1 MLDVL
6 PPGLLMMMGSLL
18 LLVLGRP
25 ARPFAFLAVGALVLL
40 YMTGL
45 EPGDRLT
52 MPLATY
58 ELVPLEV
65 DRLSLLFGY
74 VFGVTVLVGGIYA
87 LHVDDVGQQVS
98 ALLYAGSSLGAVFAG
113 DLFTLVVFWEV
124 MALTSAYLI
133 WARRTTE
140 SYRAAM
146 RYLFVHLV
154 GGSLLL
160 AGVIWHV
167 SNTGSLEFTPFAE
180 PGVASV
186 LILLGF
192 LVNAGAVPFHAW
204 VGDAYPR
211 GTITGSV
218 FLSAFT
224 TKVALYVLA
233 HAYAG
238 WPILIWVGTLMA
250 VWGVTYAL
258 LSNDMRRILSY
269 HIVSQVGFMVVAVGV
284 GTAMGINGAASHA
297 VTNILNKGTLFMACG
312 AVMYAAGTPKLSEL
326 GGLFRKMPWTFAL
339 YVVPALGISGVPLFS
354 GFISK
359 GMAVDS
365 AAYGPEVTTA
375 VLLLHL
381 ASVGTFLSVGLKLP
395 WFTWFGEAKRDIEV
409 KPLPRGMLVAMGIA
423 AVLNIA
429 LGVRP
434 ELLYGALPFSTA
446 DYDLWSAAHLS
457 KAVQL
462 VIFAGIGYFL
472 FLTVLKPKA
481 KIQLDLDWFYR
492 RPRVWVWQNVVAPV
506 GAGFGAA
513 ERAAYRLVHAVA
525 RISARPIATAW
536 SLLGHDVRVERAAE
550 PIRTPGGFR
559 DDPNAYRMQLGV
571 MAVVAVVV
579 VLAAGV
585 LILFGGG

>member
-1 MLDVL
+1 MPDLL
-6 PPGLLMMMGSLL
+6 PPGLLMMVGALV
-18 LLVLGRP
+18 LLVLGRV
-25 ARPFAFLAVGALVLL
+25 ARPYAFLAVGALVFL
-40 YMTGL
+40 YIMGL

-52 MPLATY
+52 VPLATY

-74 VFGVTVLVGGIYA
+74 VFGITVLVGGIYA
-87 LHVDDVGQQVS
+87 LHLEDVGEQVA
-98 ALLYAGSSLGAVFAG
+98 ALLYAGSSIGAIFAG
-113 DLFTLVVFWEV
+113 DLFSLVVFWEV
-124 MALTSAYLI
+124 MALASAYLI
-133 WARRTTE
+133 WARGTTD

-160 AGVIWHV
+160 GGVIWHV
-167 SNTGSLEFTPFAE
+167 SQTGSLEFVPFAE

-238 WPILIWVGTLMA
+238 WSILIWVGTLMA

-269 HIVSQVGFMVVAVGV
+269 HIVSQVGFMVVGVGV
-284 GTAMGINGAASHA
+284 GTAMGVNGAASHA

-326 GGLFRKMPWTFAL
+326 GGLLRKMPWTFAL
-339 YVVPALGISGVPLFS
+339 YVIPALGISGVPLFS

-365 AAYGPEVTTA
+365 AAYGPEVASA

-395 WFTWFGEAKRDIEV
+395 WFTWFGEAKKERELR
-409 KPLPRGMLVAMGIA
+409 PLPRGMLVAMGIA
-423 AVLNIA
+423 AVLNVA

-434 ELLYGALPFSTA
+434 ELLYDALPFTAAAA
-446 DYDLWSAAHLS
+446 DYELWTAAHLN

-472 FLTVLKPKA
+472 FLKVLKPKA

-492 RPRVWVWQNVVAPV
+492 RPRAWVWRRMVAPV
-506 GAGFGAA
+506 GSGFGAV
-513 ERAAYRLVHAVA
+513 ERGAYRVVHAVGRA
-525 RISARPIATAW
+525 SARPIATAW
-536 SLLGHDVRVERAAE
+536 SLLGHEARVRRAVESTD
-550 PIRTPGGFR
+550 TPAGFR
-559 DDPNAYRMQLGV
+559 DDINAYRMELGA
-571 MAVVAVVV
+571 MAVVTVLV
-579 VLAAGV
+579 VLGTGLLV
-585 LILFGGG
+585 LFL